1 MDNDQYLN
9 RFDRLNIK
17 RYFFFLLIQR
27 NYLKFFNIIY
37 KYIIYYIYSWNTFNS
52 RDNKYIKLMY
62 KNIN

>member
-17 RYFFFLLIQR
+17 RYFFLLIQR

-37 KYIIYYIYSWNTFNS
+37 KYIFITYIHGILS